1 MWIITRTRMRS
12 VFIVVLLVL
21 TAAGISMA
29 EVGSDASSTL
39 DFAGDEFSTAAQNA
53 LEEVHS
59 ISREIQALKSQVVEL
74 NKDLRL
80 MEEKL
85 LFPSSTKYSIFVSHS
100 RGQFFQLEGIKLQLD
115 GKLVATHVYSEKQR
129 DALIRGGVHRLYVTN
144 LNEGKHTATVFFT
157 GLGSNK
163 RPYKRAVSMDFDK
176 GAGSGYLEI
185 AVSDDPAT
193 QEPVFKLKQW

>member
-1 MWIITRTRMRS
+1 
-12 VFIVVLLVL
+12 
-21 TAAGISMA
+21 MA
-29 EVGSDASSTL
+29 ESRGTAPAADSTL
-39 DFAGDEFSTAAQNA
+39 DFAGDDYSRAAQNA
-53 LEEVHS
+53 LEEVQA
-59 ISREIQALKSQVVEL
+59 ISRDVQALKSQVVEL

-100 RGQFFQLEGIKLQLD
+100 RGQFFQLEGIKLNLD

-129 DALIRGGVHRLYVTN
+129 DALKRGGVHRLYVTN

-157 GLGSNK
+157 GLGSND
-163 RPYKRAVSMDFDK
+163 RPYKRAVSLDFDK
-176 GAGSGYLEI
+176 GPGSGYLEI
-185 AVSDDPAT
+185 AVGDDPAT